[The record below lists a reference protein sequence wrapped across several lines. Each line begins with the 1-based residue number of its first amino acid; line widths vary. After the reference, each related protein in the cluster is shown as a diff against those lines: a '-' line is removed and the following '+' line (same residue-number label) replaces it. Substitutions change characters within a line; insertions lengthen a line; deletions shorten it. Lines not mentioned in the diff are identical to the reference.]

1 MKAYSCTQM
10 KSNIYWQQYLRH
22 FLLSALLVAE
32 NVAKSTPKDSIFL
45 NILSLLKSKMWEGI
59 VLLGAAEF

>member
-1 MKAYSCTQM
+1 MKAYSCTQI
-10 KSNIYWQQYLRH
+10 KSNIYWQQYLQH
-22 FLLSALLVAE
+22 FLLSALLVAQ

-45 NILSLLKSKMWEGI
+45 NILNLLKNKMWEGV